1 MSQNLLDPAQP
12 SGPVVVNGLTI
23 HIDRDL
29 CIGAATCLAIAPE
42 VYALDNEAKAII
54 IDSASQSS
62 DENII
67 DAARACPTAAISI
80 TDKDGTKGFPK

>member
-1 MSQNLLDPAQP
+1 MSQNLLDPAKP
-12 SGPVVVNGLTI
+12 SGPVTVNGLTV
-23 HIDRDL
+23 HIERDL

-54 IDSASQSS
+54 IDTAANETDQ
-62 DENII
+62 NII

-80 TDKDGTKGFPK
+80 TDTDGNKVFPK

>member
-1 MSQNLLDPAQP
+1 MSQNLLDPATP
-12 SGPVVVNGLTI
+12 SGPVTVNNLSI

-54 IDSASQSS
+54 IDSAANDS
-62 DENII
+62 DQNII

-80 TDKDGTKGFPK
+80 TDKDGNKVFPK

>member
-1 MSQNLLDPAQP
+1 MSQNLLESTHP
-12 SGPVVVNGLTI
+12 SGPVTVRNLTV

-42 VYALDNEAKAII
+42 VFALDNEAKAII
-54 IDSASQSS
+54 IDTAAQAS

-80 TDKDGTKGFPK
+80 VDKDGVKLFPK

>member
-1 MSQNLLDPAQP
+1 MSQNPLHSEYP
-12 SGPVVVNGLTI
+12 SGPVSVNGLKV

-54 IDSASQSS
+54 IDTAPNSS
-62 DENII
+62 NENII

-80 TDKDGTKGFPK
+80 IDKDGVKVFPK